1 VTNSATNQPKHL
13 ISKQIHVRNS
23 EKNFGY
29 MKIATFILEA
39 SKAHFFPK
47 FFPKLITSC
56 SAGCSAFGSLAAPLP
71 PNVPAAFLVTVGA
84 RDCAG
89 VVLVDGT
96 VTVAGGG
103 GLSFGVTHRVGAALV
118 ALDTAL
124 VLPLLLPPP
133 LAIAGFVTAVIAG
146 FVTAGFVTA
155 NAAVA
160 PAAAPLA
167 RTAVAPHLSFDLT
180 SRGRSRLDSPP
191 AVKGLVKGSSSSS
204 LTPSI

>member
-1 VTNSATNQPKHL
+1 
-13 ISKQIHVRNS
+13 
-23 EKNFGY
+23 
-29 MKIATFILEA
+29 
-39 SKAHFFPK
+39 
-47 FFPKLITSC
+47 
-56 SAGCSAFGSLAAPLP
+56 
-71 PNVPAAFLVTVGA
+71 LVTVGA

-133 LAIAGFVTAVIAG
+133 LEAAGFVTAGFVKAVTAG
-146 FVTAGFVTA
+146 FVTAVTAGFVTA
-155 NAAVA
+155 NAAVP

-191 AVKGLVKGSSSSS
+191 AVKGFVKGSSSSS

>member
-1 VTNSATNQPKHL
+1 
-13 ISKQIHVRNS
+13 
-23 EKNFGY
+23 

-103 GLSFGVTHRVGAALV
+103 GLSFGATHRVGAALV

-133 LAIAGFVTAVIAG
+133 LAAAGFVTAGFVTAG
-146 FVTAGFVTA
+146 FVKAVTAGFVKAVTAGFVTAVTAGFVTA
-155 NAAVA
+155 NAAVP

-191 AVKGLVKGSSSSS
+191 AVKGSSSSS
-204 LTPSI
+204 LTLSI

>member
-1 VTNSATNQPKHL
+1 
-13 ISKQIHVRNS
+13 
-23 EKNFGY
+23 

-133 LAIAGFVTAVIAG
+133 LAAAGFVTAGFVTAVTAG

-167 RTAVAPHLSFDLT
+167 RTAVAPHLSFDLP

-191 AVKGLVKGSSSSS
+191 AVKGFVKGSSSSS

>member
-1 VTNSATNQPKHL
+1 
-13 ISKQIHVRNS
+13 
-23 EKNFGY
+23 

-71 PNVPAAFLVTVGA
+71 PNVPAAFLVTVGV

-103 GLSFGVTHRVGAALV
+103 GLSFGATHRVGAALV

-133 LAIAGFVTAVIAG
+133 LEAAGFVTAGFVKAVTAGFVTAVTAG

-155 NAAVA
+155 NAAVP

-191 AVKGLVKGSSSSS
+191 AVKGSSSSS

>member
-1 VTNSATNQPKHL
+1 
-13 ISKQIHVRNS
+13 
-23 EKNFGY
+23 
-29 MKIATFILEA
+29 
-39 SKAHFFPK
+39 
-47 FFPKLITSC
+47 
-56 SAGCSAFGSLAAPLP
+56 
-71 PNVPAAFLVTVGA
+71 LVTVGA

-103 GLSFGVTHRVGAALV
+103 GLSFGATHRVGAALV

-133 LAIAGFVTAVIAG
+133 LEAAGFVTAGFVKAVTAG
-146 FVTAGFVTA
+146 FVTAVTAGFVTA
-155 NAAVA
+155 NAAVP

-167 RTAVAPHLSFDLT
+167 RTAVVPHLSFDLT

-191 AVKGLVKGSSSSS
+191 AVKGFVKGSSSSS